1 MGKLTVSDI
10 ARVLMDKNGLEKRE
24 ANSFVSEMFSL
35 IQQRLATEQLVKV
48 KGLGTF
54 KVISVEARESVSV
67 RTGERVV
74 IGSHD
79 KVSFVPDKL
88 MSELVNRPFSQF
100 ETVVL
105 NEGVEFA
112 DMQEEEKPEP
122 EISEPELTEP
132 TEPENSEP
140 EPETIEPEPENTE
153 PEPELLVTPEPELA
167 SSDDATDTMD
177 TIEIV
182 ETADTD
188 DVEDADDTSR
198 PWGRWLLSALGVLL
212 LMAFSAY
219 GGYRYGLQ
227 QSSPALL
234 LVADTTVRQAALP
247 VVADTLSADMLQRSA
262 VPQQQDT
269 VPPRQATLEKKD
281 TVTATVADPYA
292 AKDVRVRLGAY
303 RIVGTD
309 REVTVRAG
317 QTLSGISRA
326 NLGPDM
332 ECYVEVYNDLRAGMP
347 LKEGQT
353 LKIPKLQLKK
363 RKK

>member
-10 ARVLMDKNGLEKRE
+10 ARVLVEKNGLEKRE

-122 EISEPELTEP
+122 ENL
-132 TEPENSEP
+132 EP
-140 EPETIEPEPENTE
+140 EPETTEPDSEITE
-153 PEPELLVTPEPELA
+153 PEPELLVTPEAELA

-182 ETADTD
+182 DTADTD

-212 LMAFSAY
+212 LMVFSAY

-227 QSSPALL
+227 QSSPVQPP
-234 LVADTTVRQAALP
+234 VADTTVRQAALP
-247 VVADTLSADMLQRSA
+247 TVADTLSADTLQRSA

-269 VPPRQATLEKKD
+269 VPPRQATPEKKD
-281 TVTATVADPYA
+281 TVTASVADPYA

-332 ECYVEVYNDLRAGMP
+332 ECYVEVYNDLRAGTP